1 MKATREGHTEVGD
14 RANDPVRVNGEQ
26 VRARVVGEGGN
37 LGFTQRG
44 RIEYAD
50 AGGRIN
56 TDFIDN
62 SAGVDTSDHEVNI
75 KILLGLAVQRGELT
89 MDERNELLQASADDV
104 VAHVLYDNYQ
114 QAQILS
120 QEMEVSAQRVE
131 AYEDLMQQLEAG
143 DGELERDVEFL
154 PSAERMIERRAA
166 GEGLVRPE
174 LAVLLAYAKRS
185 IFAALTASDLP
196 DSPYLAGD
204 LRSYLPTL
212 IVDRFDHLVDQ
223 HPLRRE
229 LVATIVANDVVNSQ
243 GITFVSRMV
252 TETGASAA
260 DVVRAFRIAR
270 DVTGAVQRWADVE
283 ALDYLIDPGIQ
294 NELMTGVDWLVETT
308 SRWYLVHAT
317 GRELADAV
325 ADARASFEE
334 LSGVIDQ
341 IGPEAWREE
350 HEHAAR
356 RLEAEGVPPALARR
370 HAFQSELVHGP
381 DIITVSHATGR
392 TVLEV
397 ARAFFLLGERL
408 QLDWLEK
415 QVEAMP
421 GGSRWQRWALQSMED
436 DLFTLRRSLAEA
448 VLDECEGLP
457 IDEAVEKFL
466 ESRDDAYVRFQR
478 FLRSLAVDGMG
489 DLAQVTVSL
498 RQIRSLIG

>member
-1 MKATREGHTEVGD
+1 
-14 RANDPVRVNGEQ
+14 
-26 VRARVVGEGGN
+26 
-37 LGFTQRG
+37 
-44 RIEYAD
+44 
-50 AGGRIN
+50 
-56 TDFIDN
+56 
-62 SAGVDTSDHEVNI
+62 
-75 KILLGLAVQRGELT
+75 
-89 MDERNELLQASADDV
+89 
-104 VAHVLYDNYQ
+104 
-114 QAQILS
+114 
-120 QEMEVSAQRVE
+120 
-131 AYEDLMQQLEAG
+131 EDLMQQLEAG

-154 PSAERMIERRAA
+154 PSPEEMVERRAA

-185 IFAALTASDLP
+185 IFAALAGSDLP
-196 DSPYLAGD
+196 DSPYLAQD
-204 LRSYLPTL
+204 LRAYFPGK
-212 IVDRFDHLVDQ
+212 IVDRFGHLIEE

-229 LVATIVANDVVNSQ
+229 LIATIVSNDVVNSQ

-252 TETGASAA
+252 TETGSRPSE
-260 DVVRAFRIAR
+260 VVRAFRIAR
-270 DVTGAVQRWADVE
+270 DVTGAVQRWAGVE
-283 ALDYLIDPGIQ
+283 ALDGAIDPGIQ
-294 NELMTGVDWLVETT
+294 NELMTGVDWLVETS

-317 GRELADAV
+317 GRHLAEAV
-325 ADARASFEE
+325 EDARASFEE

-350 HEHAAR
+350 HDHAAR
-356 RLEAEGVPPALARR
+356 RLEAEGVPAALARR
-370 HAFQSELVHGP
+370 HAFQAELVHGP

-436 DLFTLRRSLAEA
+436 DLFTLRRSLAET
-448 VLDECEGLP
+448 VLDECGGLP

-466 ESRDDAYVRFQR
+466 ETRDDAFTRLQR
-478 FLRSLAVDGMG
+478 FMRSLAVDGMG
-489 DLAQVTVSL
+489 DLAQLTVAL